1 MPRPN
6 SIVLSGVALAVLATS
21 GATYT
26 ATTRDEIPPAAAEPR
41 TGRQAMTMPTATEPR
56 DADVNGAQRLEA
68 GALNGTGLRIPHGW
82 EIVRVRRERHD
93 DRDVAVIRHQPDGY
107 RLSGPH
113 TSLVLD
119 ADGTIL
125 GFTRLQGD
133 DHRPLPHARRAEEI
147 ALRFLRE
154 VAPDHADGLTVNWVA
169 QHDETVTRPD
179 GATERISGMKVKTR
193 HDNGLYTWVIVGPDE
208 TVLTYERDIT
218 WDSGRGRRGTQMWLH
233 DSWIAAY
240 EGTGPQ
246 PASPYALGRVP

>member
-6 SIVLSGVALAVLATS
+6 SIVLSVVALAVLATS
-21 GATYT
+21 GAAYT
-26 ATTRDEIPPAAAEPR
+26 ATTRDEIPPAATEPT
-41 TGRQAMTMPTATEPR
+41 TGRQAMTMPTATEPP
-56 DADVNGAQRLEA
+56 DTDISGARRLEA
-68 GALNGTGLRIPHGW
+68 DALNGTGLRVPRGSK
-82 EIVRVRRERHD
+82 IVRVRRERHD
-93 DRDVAVIRHQPDGY
+93 DRDVIVIRHQRDGY

-125 GFTRLQGD
+125 GFTRLQDGD
-133 DHRPLPHARRAEEI
+133 QGPLPHARRAEEI
-147 ALRFLRE
+147 ALRFLRQ
-154 VAPDHADGLTVNWVA
+154 VAPDHAEGLTVNWVA

-179 GATERISGMKVKTR
+179 GTTVTVTGMKVKTH

-240 EGTGPQ
+240 EGAGPQ
-246 PASPYALGRVP
+246 PASPYALAAS